1 MDGLNKSDLPIFLW
15 SATWEHLNQLNDY
28 RRRPYSLKEKALR
41 WLELTFFL
49 GAIPD
54 PSSSPNYVT
63 FDKDAGVVI
72 ATQVAMQKIVLQ
84 CL

>member
-1 MDGLNKSDLPIFLW
+1 MDGLNKSDLPIFLS
-15 SATWEHLNQLNDY
+15 SATWEHLNDY

-72 ATQVAMQKIVLQ
+72 ETQLAMQKIVLQ
-84 CL
+84 CP